1 VGSKRDIHM
10 IIRELADQ
18 GVGIIIIS
26 DEIPEVIQNCNR
38 ILVMRKGRIVE
49 ELDAACTTE
58 EELNEIIMEEETVS
72 ADKK

>member
-1 VGSKRDIHM
+1 
-10 IIRELADQ
+10 
-18 GVGIIIIS
+18 
-26 DEIPEVIQNCNR
+26 
-38 ILVMRKGRIVE
+38 MRKGRIVE